1 MGGLARP
8 EVIALSLFV
17 EITSKEFSEELELR
31 VSGDL
36 VSVKSKMGKTV
47 LKTERKSLDDHLLQ
61 LMFALSLVLNS
72 FCQLWVLRAET
83 VRLSS

>member
-36 VSVKSKMGKTV
+36 VSVKNKTG
-47 LKTERKSLDDHLLQ
+47 
-61 LMFALSLVLNS
+61 
-72 FCQLWVLRAET
+72 
-83 VRLSS
+83 